1 MKMLGLNET
10 LDKMAKVNGVL
21 WYGHIVRRDDDNVS
35 NKTLTLEVNGQQ
47 NREKPKQIWRSQVE
61 ESVNEL
67 GLEVDK
73 AANRARWKRE

>member
-35 NKTLTLEVNGQQ
+35 NKTLTPEVNGQQ